1 YICRVYTNKDG
12 LTRIKPRNEPVLEIS
27 SIKWGQ
33 DKLSWESNS
42 GINDSMTEEFFLSKV
57 FSEAMQPSHVIP
69 YYFRAD
75 DPPEEEDITIT
86 TLITSNRFSVFD
98 KLVSHYQGPISVT
111 IHVSDDEETR
121 DELLNSLNNLYNSN
135 PYMKK
140 YVDVHLVV
148 DRFERQ
154 FNMWRNVA
162 KFFART
168 NYVMMLDVDFHP
180 CTNFRQKILRS
191 PRIMKMLRAGNTALV
206 IPAFEYADLNE
217 GLNHSTFPTTK
228 KDALKLIDSNRLVMF
243 HASWKPGHGSSN
255 YDAWHHTNV
264 LYKVTHYQ
272 YQYEPYVIFPKNSAW
287 CDERFVGYGAN
298 KAACLFELYLSGVN
312 YWVLP
317 EDFLIHQTHEYLETA
332 RKHERMFNRRLYD
345 NFREEICFR
354 YARNFILNN
363 EWNTPKSRNL
373 REACHKIRGFTQAI
387 KFYKESIS

>member
-1 YICRVYTNKDG
+1 MYTNNDD
-12 LTRIKPRNEPVLEIS
+12 LISIQPRNEPVPEIS
-27 SIKWGQ
+27 SAKWGQ
-33 DKLSWESNS
+33 DKISWDSNS
-42 GINDSMTEEFFLSKV
+42 GIYDSMTEEFFLSKV
-57 FSEAMQPSHVIP
+57 FSESMQPSHVIP

-75 DPPEEEDITIT
+75 DPPKEEDITIT
-86 TLITSNRFSVFD
+86 TLITSDRFLIFN
-98 KLVSHYQGPISVT
+98 KLVTNYQGPISVT
-111 IHVSDDEETR
+111 IHVSDNEETR
-121 DELLNSLNNLYNSN
+121 DELLKSLNDLYNSN

-191 PRIMKMLRAGNTALV
+191 PRIMKMLRTGNTALV
-206 IPAFEYADLNE
+206 IPAFEYANLKE
-217 GLNHSTFPTTK
+217 GLNSSTFPTNK
-228 KDALKLIDSNRLVMF
+228 KDALKLIDSKRLAMF

-255 YDAWHHTNV
+255 YDAWHRSNV
-264 LYKVTHYQ
+264 LYKVTQYQ
-272 YQYEPYVIFPKNSAW
+272 FQYEPYVIFPKNSIW

-317 EDFLIHQTHEYLETA
+317 EDFLIHQTHEYLESA
-332 RKHERMFNRRLYD
+332 RKHERLFNRKLYD
-345 NFREEICFR
+345 QFREELCFR
-354 YARNFILNN
+354 YARNFILID
-363 EWNTPKSRNL
+363 EWDTPKSRNL
-373 REACHKIRGFTQAI
+373 KEVCHKIRGFTQAI
-387 KFYKESIS
+387 NFFRESIS